1 MSIGRQIADIELNN
15 SRAMREGQA
24 RYDSMTPDEEP
35 EAVYSLRY
43 QMTELEAAIGRAER
57 ALGRQD
63 YEAARD
69 YVLRASREAVEGL
82 E

>member
-1 MSIGRQIADIELNN
+1 MSIGRQIADLELHNA
-15 SRAMREGQA
+15 RAMRDGQA
-24 RYDSMTPDEEP
+24 RYDAMTPDEEP

-43 QMTELEAAIGRAER
+43 QMAELEAAIGRAER
-57 ALGRQD
+57 ALDRQD

-69 YVLRASREAVEGL
+69 YVLRAAREAVEAL